1 MKTSTELSYNEM
13 KTFIKENNIEVPN
26 MKKDTLLEAIE
37 AFNTPAEPVVKVV
50 ETRGRKIDPNSARQ
64 KRLALV
70 GKVKRGRPVDPNS
83 AWNIKQ
89 TELEEKREAGELK
102 QGRPIDP
109 TSARQIKLAEMEAR
123 RAAGTLK
130 RGRPAKVESEVVV
143 AEEET
148 IGEVVEIPTEV
159 EVEVEA

>member
-1 MKTSTELSYNEM
+1 MNATTELSYNEM
-13 KTFIKENNIEVPN
+13 KSFVKENNIEVPN
-26 MKKDTLLEAIE
+26 MKKDTLIEAINT
-37 AFNTPAEPVVKVV
+37 FNKPAATVV

-64 KRLALV
+64 KRLAMV
-70 GKVKRGRPVDPNS
+70 GKVKRGRPVDPTS

-89 TELEEKREAGELK
+89 TELEKKREAGELK

-109 TSARQIKLAEMEAR
+109 TSARQIRLAEMEAR

-143 AEEET
+143 VAE
-148 IGEVVEIPTEV
+148 EVVETPTEV
-159 EVEVEA
+159 GVGVEA